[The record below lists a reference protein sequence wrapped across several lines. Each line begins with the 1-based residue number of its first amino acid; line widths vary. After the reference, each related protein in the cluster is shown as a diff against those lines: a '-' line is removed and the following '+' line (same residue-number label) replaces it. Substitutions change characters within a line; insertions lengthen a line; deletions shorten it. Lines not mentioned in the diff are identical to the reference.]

1 MPKNNPHFKLT
12 RQAMLLSLVSA
23 AYPMA
28 GYAAVAGKADFILG
42 SVEAVNADG
51 NRRQLSKGSPI
62 NVGDAINTTAG
73 ARAQLRF
80 VDGGYVSLQP
90 DTQFRV
96 DQFNFKNKDDG
107 TEKGF
112 FSLLKGSLRAITGS
126 IGHTN
131 RDSYKVVTPS
141 ATIGIRGTGYKAEV
155 RDDGLLVSVGE
166 GAILLSNNAGAI
178 VVSNGNAAFVANV
191 NTMPTRSSEHPNTP
205 PASIQPLSGSN
216 SALTQQA
223 ELPKMKSGSGYTV
236 AYAYYKAANSTGSS
250 KREGVLASFDNTE
263 QTSKLTGYDLINDG
277 HNITGGKVTFAATD
291 GIIGWGRWDGSTTA
305 GAGGGFAPGLGSD
318 GVFHYVIGI
327 PTAVMPTTG
336 SATYNMMG
344 YTNPS
349 TTNGSSGYTVSG
361 NLNVAFSGSPTMTMN
376 LTVANSTNSFAVT
389 GATPLIAGSTFTGAS
404 LVTNGCGIS
413 CSTTVSGFFAGANAE
428 RAGLSYKIDGAFGF
442 GTAINGVAAYSK
454 Q

>member
-1 MPKNNPHFKLT
+1 
-12 RQAMLLSLVSA
+12 MLGIISA

-28 GYAAVAGKADFILG
+28 GYSAVAGKADFVLG
-42 SVEAVNADG
+42 SVEAVNTDG
-51 NRRQLSKGSPI
+51 SRRQLSKGSPI
-62 NVGDAINTTAG
+62 NEGDAIKTTAG
-73 ARAQLRF
+73 SRAQLRF

-96 DQFNFKNKDDG
+96 DQYNFKNKEDG

-141 ATIGIRGTGYKAEV
+141 ATIGIRGTGYRAEV

-178 VVSNGNAAFVANV
+178 VVTSGNAAFVANM

-216 SALTQQA
+216 NALTQQP
-223 ELPKMKSGSGYTV
+223 ELPKMKSGTGYV
-236 AYAYYKAANSTGSS
+236 LAYAYKDTGGTGATKTENVIAN
-250 KREGVLASFDNTE
+250 FDNPG
-263 QTSKLTGYDLINDG
+263 QSSNLIDYNGLSNSDISK
-277 HNITGGKVTFAATD
+277 ITGAKVSFSATD

-305 GAGGGFAPGLGSD
+305 SGNAMGSGLSSS
-318 GVFHYVIGI
+318 GVFHYVIGL
-327 PTAVMPTTG
+327 PTAVMPTSG
-336 SATYNMMG
+336 SATYNLMG

-349 TTNGSSGYTVSG
+349 SNDPSSTGWNVKGNLSVDFNTTNVGISMQVWNPTTTYNISGGSGNRPSNTSNTFNNTGVSVTSPNGGCVSG
-361 NLNVAFSGSPTMTMN
+361 
-376 LTVANSTNSFAVT
+376 
-389 GATPLIAGSTFTGAS
+389 
-404 LVTNGCGIS
+404 C
-413 CSTTVSGFFAGANAE
+413 TTIINGFFMGTNAS
-428 RAGLSYKIDGAFGF
+428 RAGLSYNISD
-442 GTAINGVAAYSK
+442 TWVNRTVQGVAAFANSNP
-454 Q
+454 